1 MRHFENPSN
10 LGASPRLGM
19 GYLPGS
25 SDFMQFRRDPHL
37 LPFLGLS
44 LLIMGLATP
53 LFFLSGADPSLD
65 GCDESFYAQMARE
78 LLRGGH
84 WLGPTFLGEP
94 FFEKPPLLTWAVAIS
109 FALHGVNEWAA
120 RLPGILSALI
130 SIPLIGWIGR
140 FFLPV
145 RAAVL
150 GMVALPLCYLWVQQG
165 RLVGQDVPLTCLEL
179 IGILA
184 LVNGLRGHKAWFWL
198 TGLAFGLGLL
208 MKSAMILLPGA
219 ALIPYLVQQRRHWVG
234 SAQFWL
240 ASLLGVGVFGLW
252 LGLAVQVYGLEA
264 LTTLVG
270 KVQDLGA
277 EPFHADATGLYYFW
291 HIPAHGFPW
300 TILAPLG
307 GVLLVRQKP
316 GPTLLIWSFP
326 LLLLLLLQVYPTK
339 TPYYTVQLY
348 PWLALLAG
356 VTLDQALQMREQPRL
371 TGILSWG
378 LAAVGLLLLGLG
390 VAVMLEVEG
399 LALLQPHAWP
409 LLGTGILYTLL
420 PGIWSWRRV
429 LHYAGRL
436 WMGSLLSA
444 GILTLSTIVL
454 RPDFGNFN
462 PAFAQMDWD
471 QMLPGSQETVVDIGR
486 SGLPDVCQAQA
497 VAFYTP
503 NPGVW
508 VDDQALVQG
517 EHGSHLW
524 VSPVQA
530 GRVSGTESNQVE
542 LAALGLQPLAEVEG
556 WQLMRRLGPRPDQPV
571 GPVEESIRDAFF
583 PTL

>member
-1 MRHFENPSN
+1 
-10 LGASPRLGM
+10 M
-19 GYLPGS
+19 GYSPGS

-53 LFFLSGADPSLD
+53 LFLLSGAEPSLD

-78 LLRGGH
+78 LLREGH

-94 FFEKPPLLTWAVAIS
+94 FFEKPPLLTWSVALS

-120 RLPGILSALI
+120 RLPGILSALL

-179 IGILA
+179 VGILA

-208 MKSAMILLPGA
+208 MKSAMILLSGA
-219 ALIPYLVQQRRHWVG
+219 ALIPYLVQQRRHWLG
-234 SAQFWL
+234 AAQFWL

-252 LGLAVQVYGLEA
+252 LGLAWQVYGSEA

-270 KVQDLGA
+270 KVRDLGA

-300 TILAPLG
+300 TVLALVG
-307 GVLLVRQKP
+307 GALLVRQKP
-316 GPTLLIWSFP
+316 GSTLLIWSFP
-326 LLLLLLLQVYPTK
+326 LLLLLLLQIYPTK

-371 TGILSWG
+371 AGILSWG

-390 VAVMLEVEG
+390 MAVILEVAEV
-399 LALLQPHAWP
+399 ALLQPHGWP
-409 LLGTGILYTLL
+409 LLGIGLLYTLL
-420 PGIWSWRRV
+420 PVIWSWRRV
-429 LHYAGRL
+429 LHYASGL
-436 WMGSLLSA
+436 WMGALLSA
-444 GILTLSTIVL
+444 GILTLGTIVL

-462 PAFAQMDWD
+462 PALAQMDWE

-517 EHGSHLW
+517 EYGSHLW

-530 GRVSGTESNQVE
+530 EQVE
-542 LAALGLQPLAEVEG
+542 LTSLGLQLLAEVEG
-556 WQLMRRLGPRPDQPV
+556 WQLMRRLGSTLLDSPEDPPTQPV
-571 GPVEESIRDAFF
+571 VPSEQSIGD
-583 PTL
+583 P